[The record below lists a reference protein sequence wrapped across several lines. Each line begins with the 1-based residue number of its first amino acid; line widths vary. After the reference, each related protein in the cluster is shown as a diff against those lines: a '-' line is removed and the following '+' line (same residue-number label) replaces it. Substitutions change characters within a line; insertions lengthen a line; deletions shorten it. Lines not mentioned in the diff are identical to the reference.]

1 MRSVF
6 PATGS
11 ASSVHA
17 ARPNRKVRVV
27 VIDDEPDTVMM
38 LLALLRSERYEAKG
52 FASGREAL
60 RNLEEFDPDVVICD
74 VAMPSVNG
82 WDVAREVRRVKGAQ
96 RPLLVAISGHYTSTP
111 DQILGKAAGFDHYLL
126 KPCDPQVLM
135 QLLLAVT
142 T

>member
-17 ARPNRKVRVV
+17 ARPNRKLRVV

-82 WDVAREVRRVKGAQ
+82 WDVAREVRRV
-96 RPLLVAISGHYTSTP
+96 ISGHYTSTP